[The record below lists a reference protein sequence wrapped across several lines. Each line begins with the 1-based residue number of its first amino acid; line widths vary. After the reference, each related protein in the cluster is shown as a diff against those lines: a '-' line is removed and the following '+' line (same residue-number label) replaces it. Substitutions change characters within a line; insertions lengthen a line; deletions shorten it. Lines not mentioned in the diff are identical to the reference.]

1 MKPDL
6 TTVNSPGDRFTDF
19 LALTKPRLNSLVVV
33 TSGVGYLA
41 GRTEAVDLVPFLSTT
56 IGAALV
62 AGGAAAFNQLAE
74 RALDE
79 RMLRTRDRPLPG
91 GRLQP
96 AAATWFAIILVVT
109 GLVQIGTGANL
120 NAAAIALCTLV
131 SYVSIYTPL
140 KRRTHW
146 AMLVG
151 AVPGGLPVIIGWAA
165 AGPLSAAAWSLFALV
180 FVWQLPHF
188 LALTWLYRDDFSKA
202 GLPLLSVTDPTG
214 RRGARHLLIY
224 TTLLIP
230 TSLAPAWLGIAGPS
244 YSIGAGL
251 LGIGLLAI
259 AAWFARRRSTYR
271 ARLLFKATLLYLP
284 MMWVLLLADGN

>member
-1 MKPDL
+1 M
-6 TTVNSPGDRFTDF
+6 
-19 LALTKPRLNSLVVV
+19 
-33 TSGVGYLA
+33 
-41 GRTEAVDLVPFLSTT
+41 PFLSTT

-96 AAATWFAIILVVT
+96 AAATWFAVILVVT

-131 SYVSIYTPL
+131 SYVWIYTPL
-140 KRRTHW
+140 KRHTHW

-214 RRGARHLLIY
+214 RQGARHLLIY

-230 TSLAPAWLGIAGPS
+230 TSLAPAWLGIAGSS